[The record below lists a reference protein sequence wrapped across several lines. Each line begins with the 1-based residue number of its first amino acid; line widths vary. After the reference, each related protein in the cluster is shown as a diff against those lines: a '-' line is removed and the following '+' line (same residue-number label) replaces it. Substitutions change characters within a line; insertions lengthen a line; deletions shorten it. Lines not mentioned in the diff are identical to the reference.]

1 VVCKDIGV
9 SGWGNQAGIA
19 YQQAHAVLTCLGML
33 DEEDPGVTS
42 IGVESKED
50 VFDLELRNASGTLI
64 KSRQIKTRQLDRT
77 WAPSDV
83 YPLIRR
89 WATLVRPPSA
99 TFELVLGGRVG
110 PTGERLIR
118 AVHAAS
124 EGDQSQ
130 LARIA
135 DSQLSASEIEAAAR
149 VRITVDPTPTNSL
162 LMAGTQQALAFLAD
176 PRAGRDALD
185 EADALMGRLYML
197 VTQRAGS
204 RNEAERVVT
213 RSEVMALF
221 GLEEETLRGRWD
233 SSAAADYIRAVMSR
247 TLQSTVEVDLRRQST
262 PIERATGRAEAQ
274 SVTLAE
280 LLDAPNHTLLAGQSG
295 SGKSTAADTLRRMSA
310 AAGRAAIIVNS
321 EAYIPG
327 RLTALVCNALSVIT
341 GHPVPLAVG
350 RGILNDESAIVIFDG
365 TSEMAAAQRHAFVEE
380 LAPRI
385 GFQRSCR
392 VVLLGRDVAV
402 LNSVLPHYVPRLAYI
417 LRGIRTDQRDELV
430 GNVIRPLG
438 AGTSDVR
445 RVSAQALHALKGA
458 AYVPYLLRIAAEL
471 IWYGFDIKGR
481 AQMYTVF
488 TEEMAA
494 RRGLVDL
501 QFCLLGLGIAFSRLL
516 DNGHRQCDQFDWRQL
531 LDEAATVLN
540 RFNIFTDASVI
551 ERTALQGGFV
561 AYEEYDQI
569 VRPTHDSLADYFAAV
584 AHHKRIAELPASVT
598 ENDSL
603 RMRFLA
609 ELSGVEESVGE
620 LVTRC
625 IPLSCVEI
633 SQFDTTDLST
643 RSRAETTRYL
653 QNLLTGTTQSS
664 QVVQIGIAPDGKA
677 FGFLNADSDPAIIPP
692 DLIFETGFKHGMI
705 EVVGGSL
712 RVAVT
717 LWRSILRDYLST
729 SGPGWQIPTSAEGAV
744 DALRRHRDETAQA
757 IERIICGGFPEAC
770 RHTLLS
776 LAMPEPIDIVIR
788 PTMNPDEPRW
798 PMLWRP
804 STHWQVTV
812 GDFGLTPVGRSMAY
826 ESVAAHVVGRKAR
839 HEHGDKEA
847 AHPGAGCAQV
857 DDGGSAAGRGQGHR
871 GGVPRTGRLGGD
883 VSPVAQSVRRVE
895 GRGRQTTQGSR
906 TRELHAQ
913 TAVG

>member
-1 VVCKDIGV
+1 MILQRYICKDIGV

-33 DEEDPGVTS
+33 DEEHPDVTS

-50 VFDLELRNASGTLI
+50 VFDLELRDASGSLI

-83 YPLIRR
+83 YPLLRR

-110 PTGERLIR
+110 PTGERLID
-118 AVHAAS
+118 AVHAAG
-124 EGDQSQ
+124 EGNPSQ
-130 LARIA
+130 LADIA

-162 LMAGTQQALAFLAD
+162 LTAGTQQALAFLAD
-176 PRAGRDALD
+176 PRTGRDALD
-185 EADALMGRLYML
+185 QADALMGRLYML

-204 RNEAERVVT
+204 RNEAERIVT
-213 RSEVMALF
+213 RSEMMALF
-221 GLEEETLRGRWD
+221 GLAEETLRGRWD
-233 SSAAADYIRAVMSR
+233 PPAIADYINSVLSR
-247 TLQSTVEVDLRRQST
+247 TPQSTVEVDLRRQST

-274 SVTLAE
+274 SVTLTE
-280 LLDAPNHTLLAGQSG
+280 LLDNPTHTLLAGQSG

-327 RLTALVCNALSVIT
+327 RLTALVCNALSIST

-350 RGILNDESAIVIFDG
+350 RGVLNDESAIVIFDG
-365 TSEMAAAQRHAFVEE
+365 TSEMAPGQRQPFVEE
-380 LAPRI
+380 LASRT
-385 GFQRSCR
+385 GSRRSCR
-392 VVLLGRDVAV
+392 VMLIGRDVAI

-417 LRGIRTDQRDELV
+417 LRGIRADKRDELV
-430 GNVIRPLG
+430 ENVIRPLG
-438 AGTSDVR
+438 ATDVGDVH

-488 TEEMAA
+488 TQEMAA

-516 DNGHRQCDQFDWRQL
+516 DDGHRQCDQFDWRQL
-531 LDEAATVLN
+531 LDEAAAVLHG
-540 RFNIFTDASVI
+540 FNISIDASII
-551 ERTALQGGFV
+551 ESAALQGGFV
-561 AYEEYDQI
+561 AYEEYDQT
-569 VRPTHDSLADYFAAV
+569 VRPAHDSLADYFAAL

-598 ENDSL
+598 DNDSL

-609 ELSGVEESVGE
+609 ELSGVEQPVGE
-620 LVTRC
+620 LVTQC

-633 SQFDTTDLST
+633 SQFDTADLST
-643 RSRAETTRYL
+643 RSPVEITQYL
-653 QNLLTGTTQSS
+653 QNLLTGTAHSP

-677 FGFLNADSDPAIIPP
+677 FGFLNAGSDPTIIPP
-692 DLIFETGFKHGMI
+692 DLIVETGLKHGMI

-712 RVAVT
+712 RVAVA
-717 LWRSILRDYLST
+717 LWRSVLRDYLST

-757 IERIICGGFPEAC
+757 IERIISAGFPEAC

-776 LAMPEPIDIVIR
+776 LATPEPIDFVIR

-812 GDFGLTPVGRSMAY
+812 GDFDEWSSAGEHTGWG
-826 ESVAAHVVGRKAR
+826 SVDSVVRNSPIHTAKKHVNDAVN
-839 HEHGDKEA
+839 EA
-847 AHPGAGCAQV
+847 V
-857 DDGGSAAGRGQGHR
+857 DLPWLS
-871 GGVPRTGRLGGD
+871 
-883 VSPVAQSVRRVE
+883 
-895 GRGRQTTQGSR
+895 
-906 TRELHAQ
+906 
-913 TAVG
+913 